1 MKPSFHEKLFWKEK
15 KLCYGFMPGDS
26 QVICGSMVDENHWS
40 PASTETPANH
50 PLWGEHVWAL
60 YGQIKKHS

>member
-1 MKPSFHEKLFWKEK
+1 
-15 KLCYGFMPGDS
+15 MPGDS
-26 QVICGSMVDENHWS
+26 QVICGSMVGENHWS

-60 YGQIKKHS
+60 YSQIKKKHS